1 MEEALRARLLANTAI
16 AAIVGTKVTWGD
28 RPQGKDLP
36 ALVLLLVVPGRD
48 YTHQGADGLT
58 GARVQI
64 EAYGKTALQAVQLQ
78 RLVTAE
84 MEDPKTVGSIRFDM
98 CFQQGGPDGA
108 SIDLD
113 GGGKAYQRLSDW
125 LVFWEEI

>member
-1 MEEALRARLLANTAI
+1 VEEALRARLLANTAI

-28 RPQGKDLP
+28 RPQNKDLP

-64 EAYGKTALQAVQLQ
+64 EAYGKSAIQSAQLQ
-78 RLVTAE
+78 GLVTAE
-84 MEDPKTVGSIRFDM
+84 MEDPKTLGSVRFDM
-98 CFQQGGPDGA
+98 CFQQGGPDGGVV
-108 SIDLD
+108 DLE

-125 LVFWEEI
+125 LVFYEVV